1 MPHIVVRV
9 TEAWVTVFPS
19 VAPHD
24 AREGDERC
32 IVFDTSF
39 MERGHSMFE
48 RDGNEPVMYASF
60 APSQM
65 LFKFDFWEKGRD
77 RDGDDEPFDGGTGP
91 AGEMYMSKDELRKYL
106 RWHARWSD

>member
-1 MPHIVVRV
+1 MRDDD
-9 TEAWVTVFPS
+9 
-19 VAPHD
+19 D
-24 AREGDERC
+24 ANFGRYVREGDERC

-65 LFKFDFWEKGRD
+65 LFKFDFWERGCAANGDAEPIDDGQGPKG
-77 RDGDDEPFDGGTGP
+77 EI
-91 AGEMYMSKDELRKYL
+91 YMAADELKVYL
-106 RWHARWSD
+106 RYHARWSE